1 MNTPFMY
8 GTAADAQHF
17 TDREAERKRL
27 QLNFENGI
35 NTIIISPRRWG
46 KTSLVYRVVEQMAD
60 VPRIRIVHMDA
71 FSVRTPED
79 FYRMFATEIIKQTS
93 SRVEE
98 WLEYTKR
105 FLGSLVPVVTSS
117 ADPMNPVS
125 LSLRS
130 TGVHYE
136 EDVLHL
142 PQRIAE
148 SKGIRLVICIDEFQQ
163 IGEMS
168 DTLTFQKKL
177 RSVWQHQHA
186 VSYCLY
192 GSKRHMLMN
201 MFGKRS
207 APFYKF
213 GDMLLLERIPI
224 AYWLEYITP
233 RFEQADKHID
243 SHYIE
248 DIYAYVDG
256 NSSYMQQLC
265 WLLWARAN
273 QEVTDEIITEA
284 KEDLLRQNH
293 ALFMEQINALLAYQI
308 RFIRALMA
316 GKAQEISR
324 GTTIEE
330 FNLGSTANIATI
342 KKSLQK
348 KELIDIEGKNI
359 SFSDPIFIHWL
370 RKNSSIVE

>member
-1 MNTPFMY
+1 MNMPFMY
-8 GTAADAQHF
+8 GTSTDAQHF
-17 TDREAERKRL
+17 TDRENEQKRL
-27 QLNFENGI
+27 RLNFEHGI

-46 KTSLVYRVVEQMAD
+46 KTSLVNRVVEQMIGNS
-60 VPRIRIVHMDA
+60 PIRIVRMDA

-93 SRVEE
+93 SKVEE
-98 WLEYTKR
+98 WLENTKR
-105 FLGSLVPVVTSS
+105 FLGSLVPVVTPS
-117 ADPMNPVS
+117 ADPMTPVS

-130 TGVHYE
+130 VGVKYE
-136 EDVLHL
+136 EEVLHL
-142 PQRIAE
+142 PQRIAAD
-148 SKGIRLVICIDEFQQ
+148 KGIHIIVCIDEFQQ

-213 GDMLLLERIPI
+213 GDMMFLERIPI
-224 AYWLEYITP
+224 DYWKEYILP
-233 RFEQADKHID
+233 RFEQVSKQIEPHF
-243 SHYIE
+243 IE

-265 WLLWARAN
+265 WLVWARTE
-273 QEVTDEIITEA
+273 QEVTEAIVAEA

-293 ALFMEQINALLAYQI
+293 ALFLEQINSLSAYQI
-308 RFIRALMA
+308 RFVRAMMA
-316 GKAQEISR
+316 GKGQEMSHAA
-324 GTTIEE
+324 TIEE
-330 FNLGSTANIATI
+330 FSLGSTANIATI
-342 KKSLQK
+342 KKALQR
-348 KELIDIEGKNI
+348 KELIDVEGKNI
-359 SFSDPIFIHWL
+359 YFSDPIFIYWL
-370 RKNSSIVE
+370 QKNNSIIE